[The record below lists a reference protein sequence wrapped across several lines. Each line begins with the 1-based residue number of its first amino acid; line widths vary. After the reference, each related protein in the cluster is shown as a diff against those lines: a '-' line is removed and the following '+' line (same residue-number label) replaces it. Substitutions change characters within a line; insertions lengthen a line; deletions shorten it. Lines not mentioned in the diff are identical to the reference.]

1 MNRVRHQLVL
11 DNEDGQHLAYKWL
24 SHLGFHRST
33 YLQYQPGATSS
44 DSLMLMEAAAVRIPH
59 MNVHGYWI
67 PEPQFGASSLPSTP
81 STDRDTIKLRN
92 YDYKTTLDKK
102 LHLSDEITFP
112 DEQAGVIENW
122 RDKVRKESKSP
133 VESIFPTI
141 LESTPSGD
149 TINDDHLFSSLNSND
164 ASEISDRDS
173 NCSVLMTDLLGD
185 IPVNI
190 KYTLPDIIRTTE
202 EKCRTVDIDGPEDL
216 ISFEDIHKETT
227 SVTSSP
233 GLNAENL
240 AFIPLDQHSEHKS
253 TPEAMDAA
261 ITNAKTDEVS
271 INKPKNLDLQK
282 SSKVALRR
290 NLNSAASSI
299 AEATVYLQT
308 AMHSLKVLPGRVSIR
323 LDFGRI
329 FLKGVHESHIDISQT
344 LKFELNE
351 VLKQLEGVDGNCT
364 GFSSL
369 LSAKEEDISKLIRIV
384 PEGTTDWELFEARVF
399 YDLHCSFGPSANG
412 CSVVE
417 VDPERGTTCRS
428 GFAECFALYLHF
440 PKDQWD
446 LRLIGR
452 QHYDLTGIEKTWIE
466 GWLESSKVSYVFCS
480 ALAVKLIDLAQ
491 KG

>member
-11 DNEDGQHLAYKWL
+11 DTEDGQHLAYKWL

-59 MNVHGYWI
+59 VNVHGYWI
-67 PEPQFGASSLPSTP
+67 PEPQFGTTSLPSTP
-81 STDRDTIKLRN
+81 STDRDTVKLRN
-92 YDYKTTLDKK
+92 YDYKTTIDKR
-102 LHLSDEITFP
+102 LHLSDEIAFP
-112 DEQAGVIENW
+112 DEQTGVIENW
-122 RDKVRKESKSP
+122 RDMVREASTSP
-133 VESIFPTI
+133 VESIFPTR
-141 LESTPSGD
+141 LESTPGGD
-149 TINDDHLFSSLNSND
+149 TINDDNLFYSLNSND
-164 ASEISDRDS
+164 SSELSDRGS
-173 NCSVLMTDLLGD
+173 NCSALMTDLLDD

-190 KYTLPDIIRTTE
+190 KYTLPAIIRSTE
-202 EKCRTVDIDGPEDL
+202 EKYRGTVDTDGAEDL
-216 ISFEDIHKETT
+216 ISFEEIYKETT
-227 SVTSSP
+227 AVTSAR
-233 GLNAENL
+233 GLNVENL
-240 AFIPLDQHSEHKS
+240 AFIPFDQHSEHDS
-253 TPEAMDAA
+253 TPEAMEAA
-261 ITNAKTDEVS
+261 IINAKTKEFSVT
-271 INKPKNLDLQK
+271 KPKNLDLPK

-299 AEATVYLQT
+299 TEATVYLQT
-308 AMHSLKVLPGRVSIR
+308 AMHALKLMPGRVSIR
-323 LDFGRI
+323 LEFGRI
-329 FLKGVHESHIDISQT
+329 FLKGVRESHIDISQT

-351 VLKQLEGVDGNCT
+351 VLKQLRGVDRNCT
-364 GFSSL
+364 GFSST
-369 LSAKEEDISKLIRIV
+369 LSAKEDDISKLTRIV
-384 PEGTTDWELFEARVF
+384 PEGTADWELFETRVF

-480 ALAVKLIDLAQ
+480 ALAV
-491 KG
+491 